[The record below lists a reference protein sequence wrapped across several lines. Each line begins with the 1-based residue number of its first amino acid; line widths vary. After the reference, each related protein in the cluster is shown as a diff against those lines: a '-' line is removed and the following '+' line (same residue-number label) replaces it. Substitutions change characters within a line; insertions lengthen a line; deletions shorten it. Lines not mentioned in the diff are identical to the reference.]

1 MAASKD
7 GILLMNSFHRK
18 FRLCVSRPLKQLIK
32 VSGGVLNICSEN
44 FIQINIKA
52 SVPEFVFSIVPCIE
66 HNDNNNDDDSNNNN
80 NNNNIIIITI
90 VVMFNIEAVS
100 LQIASFSKKL
110 IKLDEKETDVDYKIY
125 PTPRKS
131 LIKFGKGICY
141 STSYLIHA

>member
-7 GILLMNSFHRK
+7 GILLMNYFHRK

-80 NNNNIIIITI
+80 NIIIITI

-100 LQIASFSKKL
+100 MQIASFSKKL

>member
-1 MAASKD
+1 
-7 GILLMNSFHRK
+7 MNSFHRK

-66 HNDNNNDDDSNNNN
+66 HNDNNDDDSNNN

-141 STSYLIHA
+141 STSYLIHT

>member
-1 MAASKD
+1 
-7 GILLMNSFHRK
+7 MNSFHRK

-32 VSGGVLNICSEN
+32 VSGVLNICSEN

>member
-32 VSGGVLNICSEN
+32 VSGGVLNIFSEN

-80 NNNNIIIITI
+80 NIIIITI

-100 LQIASFSKKL
+100 MQIASFSKKL

-131 LIKFGKGICY
+131 LIKFGKGIYY

>member
-1 MAASKD
+1 
-7 GILLMNSFHRK
+7 MNSFHRK

-32 VSGGVLNICSEN
+32 VSGGGLNICSEN

-80 NNNNIIIITI
+80 NNIIIITI

-100 LQIASFSKKL
+100 MQIASFSKKL

-125 PTPRKS
+125 PTPLKS
-131 LIKFGKGICY
+131 LIKFGKGIYY

>member
-32 VSGGVLNICSEN
+32 VSGGVFNICSEN

-80 NNNNIIIITI
+80 NIIIIITI

-100 LQIASFSKKL
+100 MQIASFSKKL

-125 PTPRKS
+125 PTPGKS
-131 LIKFGKGICY
+131 LIKFGKGIYY

>member
-32 VSGGVLNICSEN
+32 VSGGVLNIFSEN

-80 NNNNIIIITI
+80 NNNIIIITI
-90 VVMFNIEAVS
+90 VVMLNIEAVS

>member
-1 MAASKD
+1 MEASKD

-66 HNDNNNDDDSNNNN
+66 HNDNNKDDDSNNNN
-80 NNNNIIIITI
+80 NNIIIIIITI

-100 LQIASFSKKL
+100 MQIASFSKKL

-125 PTPRKS
+125 PTPGKS
-131 LIKFGKGICY
+131 LIKFGKGIYY

>member
-1 MAASKD
+1 
-7 GILLMNSFHRK
+7 MNSFHRK

-66 HNDNNNDDDSNNNN
+66 QNDNNNDDDSNNNNN

-100 LQIASFSKKL
+100 MQIASFSKKL

-125 PTPRKS
+125 PTPLKS
-131 LIKFGKGICY
+131 LIKFGKGIYY

>member
-80 NNNNIIIITI
+80 NNIIIITI

-100 LQIASFSKKL
+100 MQIASFSKKL

-125 PTPRKS
+125 PTPLKS
-131 LIKFGKGICY
+131 LIKFGKGIYY

>member
-1 MAASKD
+1 MTASKN
-7 GILLMNSFHRK
+7 GILLINSLHWK

-66 HNDNNNDDDSNNNN
+66 HNDNNDDDSNNN

-100 LQIASFSKKL
+100 MQIASFSKKL

-131 LIKFGKGICY
+131 LIKFGKGIYY